1 MKSNIIETVLNLIFP
16 PACGICGKL
25 GDSYLCE
32 ECQIGLNKI
41 EKNVIEK
48 YYDKFFTT
56 HFWIFKYEDEIRDK
70 IIDYKFNEKSYLYRT
85 FVELI
90 LNNKKACE
98 YVKSFDYIIPVPIHK
113 KRYKVRGYNQSELI
127 TKDLAEKIENLH
139 YRNDIIKKTKNIVPQ
154 STLNK
159 DERIDNVK
167 GAFEVLDI
175 DNIKGKKI
183 LLLDDVFTTGSTV
196 NECSKMLLSKG
207 CSEIGVFTIAKD

>member
-16 PACGICGKL
+16 PSCGICGKL
-25 GDSYLCE
+25 GNSHLCE
-32 ECQIGLNKI
+32 NCHKELNKI
-41 EKNVIEK
+41 EKNVLEK
-48 YYDKFFTT
+48 HCDKFFYS

-85 FVELI
+85 FVEII

-98 YVKSFDYIIPVPIHK
+98 YIKSFDYIIPVPIHK
-113 KRYKVRGYNQSELI
+113 KRYKARGYNQSELI
-127 TKDLAEKIENLH
+127 AKDLTKKIENLH
-139 YRNDIIKKTKNIVPQ
+139 FGNDIIKKIKNIVPQ

-167 GAFEVLDI
+167 GAFEVLDVG
-175 DNIKGKKI
+175 NIKEKKI